1 MKEVVLRETRS
12 GHSGVS
18 VRIAP
23 GVHISAGRTRGHTVV
38 TGTTLEA
45 EDEGILSVTSRRTVF
60 LGNRKTLELAHAKLL
75 NLNVFSDGLQFHVS
89 GRANAPLFAGFDG
102 ELVAAYV
109 SQAAQR
115 VIAREATGD
124 DEAVLAEIGEE
135 FDRRIQA
142 QASGGSA
149 LNFEA
154 FVAEESRRTWRPP
167 EMVRNF
173 LGHLAER
180 RAAELE
186 AELDEF

>member
-1 MKEVVLRETRS
+1 
-12 GHSGVS
+12 
-18 VRIAP
+18 
-23 GVHISAGRTRGHTVV
+23 
-38 TGTTLEA
+38 
-45 EDEGILSVTSRRTVF
+45 VTSRRTVF

-142 QASGGSA
+142 QTSGGSA

-154 FVAEESRRTWRPP
+154 FVAEESRRTGRPP